1 MRNCFCFFLCLIFFI
16 SGCANTNGQD
26 TQKNTIILNVLA
38 GQSSS
43 DAGVEDVINDY
54 VAEHFPQVTLHWETA
69 EWGDEFDETLRADF
83 ASGEVP
89 DIIIGKAQNVS
100 SYYKTGNL
108 AEITMPLEH
117 YVESDSLRDVTINN
131 KVYGIPYNKD
141 YQGVIYNKDI
151 FARLGLNIPRTG
163 ADLEHIVS
171 VCENYGVTPFAFCC
185 QNNYAL
191 TSNTMQFMLNEIFK
205 YDYNWGDQFRLGE
218 TFIDQCDEVL
228 PCFNNHKY
236 MLEHSW
242 KDANQIEQYECDTR
256 FATGGAAM
264 YMTSTWALSN
274 IQQSS
279 DNENFGIFPYPNL
292 QGDAS
297 LIQESNMTFMKSNVT
312 KYGKVIDDIFLSFIK
327 SKELANEV
335 SQATQTISVIKG
347 TKSVYPNSLK
357 NDIGVYEAKG
367 KIMDS
372 LIGYNQLSWN
382 YLSEISQKQLEWMN
396 DYTTLDKVLAYAELK
411 RPDSDSMR

>member
-1 MRNCFCFFLCLIFFI
+1 MKKGFICLFCIVLCL
-16 SGCANTNGQD
+16 SGCA
-26 TQKNTIILNVLA
+26 TQKEQQTDKNTIILNVLA

-43 DAGVEDVINDY
+43 DAGVEDIINDY
-54 VAEHFPQVTLHWETA
+54 VAEKFPQVKLHWETA

-108 AEITMPLEH
+108 AEIEMPLQH

-141 YQGVIYNKDI
+141 YQGVIYNKEI
-151 FARLGLNIPRTG
+151 FDRLGLSIPQTEVEM
-163 ADLEHIVS
+163 EHVVL

-185 QNNYAL
+185 QNNYNIS
-191 TSNTMQFMLNEIFK
+191 SNTMQFMLNEIFK
-205 YDYNWGDQFRLGE
+205 YEYNWGDQFRLGE
-218 TFIDQCDEVL
+218 TFIDQCREVI

-236 MLEHSW
+236 MLKHSW

-256 FATGGAAM
+256 FATGQAAM
-264 YMTSTWALSN
+264 YMTSTWVLN
-274 IQQSS
+274 TIQQNSE
-279 DNENFGIFPYPNL
+279 NENFGIFPYPNL

-297 LIQESNMTFMKSNVT
+297 LIQESNMTFMKSNTT
-312 KYGKVIDDIFLSFIK
+312 KYATTIDQIFLSFIK
-327 SKELANEV
+327 SNELANEI
-335 SQATQTISVIKG
+335 SQATQTVSVIKG
-347 TKSVYPNSLK
+347 TKSTYPKSLEE
-357 NDIGVYEAKG
+357 DIRIYKTKG
-367 KIMDS
+367 KIIDS

-382 YLSEISQKQLEWMN
+382 YLSEISQKQLEWMK
-396 DYTTLDKVLAYAELK
+396 DYTTLDKVLSYAELK

>member
-1 MRNCFCFFLCLIFFI
+1 MKKYLLLLLCLMLIV
-16 SGCANTNGQD
+16 SGCSDQTPPQAA
-26 TQKNTIILNVLA
+26 KNTIVLNVLA

-43 DAGVEDVINDY
+43 DAGVEDIINDY
-54 VAEHFPQVTLHWETA
+54 VTKKFPQVRLHWETA

-108 AEITMPLEH
+108 AEIKMPLEH
-117 YVESDSLRDVTINN
+117 EIKSDALRDVTINN
-131 KVYGIPYNKD
+131 KIYGIPYTKD

-151 FARLGLNIPRTG
+151 FARLGLSIPKTA
-163 ADLEHIVS
+163 ADMEHVVL
-171 VCENYGVTPFAFCC
+171 VCQNYGVTPFAFCC

-191 TSNTMQFMLNEIFK
+191 SSNTMQFMLNEIFK
-205 YDYNWGDQFRLGE
+205 YEYNWGDQFRLGE
-218 TFIDQCDEVL
+218 TFIDQCKEAL

-236 MLEHSW
+236 MLKNSW

-256 FATGGAAM
+256 FATGQAAM
-264 YMTSTWALSN
+264 YMTSTWALNS
-274 IQQSS
+274 IRQSS
-279 DNENFGIFPYPNL
+279 ENENFGIFPYPNL

-312 KYGKVIDDIFLSFIK
+312 KYANIIDEILQSFIK
-327 SKELANEV
+327 SKELANEI
-335 SQATQTISVIKG
+335 SQATQTVSVLKG
-347 TKSVYPNSLK
+347 TNTAYPKSLEE
-357 NDIGVYEAKG
+357 DIAFYQEKG
-367 KIMDS
+367 KMIDS
-372 LIGYNQLSWN
+372 LIGYHQLSWN
-382 YLSEISQKQLEWMN
+382 YLSEVSQKELEWMN
-396 DYTTLDKVLAYAELK
+396 DYTTLDKVLFYAELK